1 MPGRSRTRAISGSSA
16 ATGSFKRMVP
26 LPCAVVP
33 EGAKASLENGVLT
46 VIMRKLRPSRG
57 REVRVRIRKSEE

>member
-1 MPGRSRTRAISGSSA
+1 
-16 ATGSFKRMVP
+16 MVP